1 MSMLNVSGHGHARN
15 PSARASR
22 SEHWLRHAAVI
33 ALAIVVLPLSTASA
47 IQLKRADDVTASAV
61 DVRLPGAAPFS
72 FDGAASSVLFDMW
85 RESVDLNQE
94 LVACMRGEYRDG
106 VVQITGVRPVN
117 SMANFTGAEAAPS
130 LERCGPPQWS
140 GTVHTHIAVF
150 NGLPY
155 ATFSPADRGVM
166 RAWELKWKT
175 EGLFCVLYTDDQA
188 YCEYGEDLS
197 GDVPYVD
204 TVADAS
210 AAGGN

>member
-1 MSMLNVSGHGHARN
+1 MVNVSRHGHAR
-15 PSARASR
+15 SSSEGASWGDR
-22 SEHWLRHAAVI
+22 WLRHSAVLV
-33 ALAIVVLPLSTASA
+33 LAIVVLLPAP
-47 IQLKRADDVTASAV
+47 VSAV
-61 DVRLPGAAPFS
+61 QLNRGNKVAGTVVEVRVPSAAPFS